1 MMGQG
6 NSETTSL
13 KVLPVS
19 TDTVS
24 VIFQDEHR
32 MEPPNVAVGCPPAG
46 KRGGVLQI
54 ASTKR
59 PPLRPEQPATAAN
72 YAPAA

>member
-24 VIFQDEHR
+24 VMSQDDHR
-32 MEPPNVAVGCPPAG
+32 MEPPNVAVGCSPAG
-46 KRGGVLQI
+46 KRGGVLEI
-54 ASTKR
+54 VSTKR
-59 PPLRPEQPATAAN
+59 APLSPEQPATAAN